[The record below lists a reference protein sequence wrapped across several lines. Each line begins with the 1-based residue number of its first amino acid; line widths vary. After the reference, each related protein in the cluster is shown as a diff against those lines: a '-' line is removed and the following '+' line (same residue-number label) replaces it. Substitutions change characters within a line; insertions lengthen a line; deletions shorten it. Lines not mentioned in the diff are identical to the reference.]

1 MSQETNTDEVRV
13 KHQPVVWLVNEGG
26 HDYSTLEKYG
36 RILPFTKG
44 SVNPF
49 NLDRQ
54 MVMLAPRLQH
64 ATEDDYV
71 AISGL
76 PILNALVLVM
86 WLAKFPKINLL
97 QWSMKNTEYIP
108 VVLTRAAVERMA
120 NESGKPAD

>member
-1 MSQETNTDEVRV
+1 MTQSQTSSGNPTRAAI
-13 KHQPVVWLVNEGG
+13 VWLVNEGG
-26 HDYSTLEKYG
+26 HNYASLEKFG
-36 RILPFTKG
+36 RVMPLTRG

-54 MVMLAPRLQH
+54 MVMLGPRLQT

-76 PILNALVLVM
+76 PILNALVMTM

-97 QWSMKNTEYIP
+97 QWSMKKEEYVFIA
-108 VVLTRAAVERMA
+108 LTRAAVEKNA
-120 NESGKPAD
+120 NETGKPAD